1 MTSGSSWAGALGPRS
16 VMMLPIARGA
26 RRLSTR
32 GQVPATAAPR
42 SASTAGGLATS
53 NTSAR
58 RWRAPHRVM
67 AYRQRRLTTAPRQ
80 MSAPRHPPAAG
91 GNNKRPPPP
100 KKPPRAGPSRGGG
113 QPRNQFAFT
122 SGATTTGRKRARD
135 PTMTS
140 GSTPPN
146 KQATG
151 STRFSYAAAME
162 GGKRVV
168 LDSLDGIALTKEDPR
183 LLGEAVNR

>member
-1 MTSGSSWAGALGPRS
+1 
-16 VMMLPIARGA
+16 
-26 RRLSTR
+26 
-32 GQVPATAAPR
+32 
-42 SASTAGGLATS
+42 
-53 NTSAR
+53 
-58 RWRAPHRVM
+58 
-67 AYRQRRLTTAPRQ
+67 
-80 MSAPRHPPAAG
+80 
-91 GNNKRPPPP
+91 
-100 KKPPRAGPSRGGG
+100 
-113 QPRNQFAFT
+113 
-122 SGATTTGRKRARD
+122 
-135 PTMTS
+135 MTS